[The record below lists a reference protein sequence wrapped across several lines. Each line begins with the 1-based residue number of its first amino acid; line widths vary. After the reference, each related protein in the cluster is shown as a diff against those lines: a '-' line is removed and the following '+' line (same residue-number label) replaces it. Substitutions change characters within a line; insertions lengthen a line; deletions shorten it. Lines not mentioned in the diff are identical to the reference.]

1 MRPLTT
7 APPEPLPDDPGTD
20 DGSLPLSRFI
30 DRYAV
35 ADLVTVLAGEAG
47 HGYPDDLEAAALTIF
62 ESVVDAV
69 LTVPLAA
76 TLAHG
81 PASRGPDEWSSGLSL
96 EATRLLLDDAL
107 HLDGLR
113 PVPAQGRDADRS
125 RPDRVLRLLVDAFT
139 PYVDGGADTLRA
151 RVDARVAALAHTPPT
166 GALARTG

>member
-1 MRPLTT
+1 MRTLTA
-7 APPEPLPDDPGTD
+7 APPEPPPAEPGT

-47 HGYPDDLEAAALTIF
+47 HGYPDDLEAAALVIF

-107 HLDGLR
+107 HLDGLW
-113 PVPAQGRDADRS
+113 PVPAWGRDADRS
-125 RPDRVLRLLVDAFT
+125 RPDRVIRLLVDAFT

-151 RVDARVAALAHTPPT
+151 RVDARVTALAHIPHA
-166 GALARTG
+166 GALASTG